1 MTRELIE
8 PCHGAQADH
17 SSKSLKKEPY
27 LLGSRSSVRG
37 QARAGCGA
45 RPDRT
50 CAAAHVQVL
59 RRMSAACA
67 RWKTV
72 ARHTAPARHAAAR
85 SVRRRRQRWQHRQRC
100 GSPKLAPNSA
110 HLEGVENPTRD
121 TKPDKGFETRQTKG
135 GGGGGGRGGGA
146 AAGLYPSPCGRPR
159 CCSLR
164 WRQGYLSCICWAS
177 ARSVSFLPVIYLSI
191 YLSYL

>member
-59 RRMSAACA
+59 RRMSAASA
-67 RWKTV
+67 RRKGV
-72 ARHTAPARHAAAR
+72 ARHTAPARHTAAR
-85 SVRRRRQRWQHRQRC
+85 SA
-100 GSPKLAPNSA
+100 GSCQAA
-110 HLEGVENPTRD
+110 
-121 TKPDKGFETRQTKG
+121 
-135 GGGGGGRGGGA
+135 A
-146 AAGLYPSPCGRPR
+146 AAGSGGHRSAPTQRS
-159 CCSLR
+159 
-164 WRQGYLSCICWAS
+164 S
-177 ARSVSFLPVIYLSI
+177 ARFEASKKKPTNCSAAHRTRPNNETDNRERKHRARKGSLQKSPQERQIGSSAAFVPATPPIQSSH
-191 YLSYL
+191 S